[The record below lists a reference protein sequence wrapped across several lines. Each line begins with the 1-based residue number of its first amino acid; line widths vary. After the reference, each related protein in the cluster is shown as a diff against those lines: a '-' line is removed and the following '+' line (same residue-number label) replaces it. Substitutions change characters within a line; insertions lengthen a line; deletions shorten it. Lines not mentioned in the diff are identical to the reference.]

1 MVVLDQQTA
10 AAGVLPVVETARG
23 VRMSD
28 LPPIRFRDAGTAY
41 RWAEEAASL
50 TDVQSPTWMVIRSM
64 QQVAGKGFGEWDR
77 SDYRDLALTILSE
90 IAQIPD
96 ATARTAFQHVW
107 GLAYDERH
115 DDLATRIAKLV
126 MIQHQALTYSP
137 VKRVTM
143 IAVMRARSRITGR
156 KPLPFAYYG
165 RALGMDRRAAYRSPW
180 REVIEQA
187 EGIMAEWVRRAEVDL
202 VEKLRRIGVL

>member
-1 MVVLDQQTA
+1 
-10 AAGVLPVVETARG
+10 
-23 VRMSD
+23 MSE
-28 LPPIRFRDAGTAY
+28 LPPITFSGPGPAY
-41 RWAEEAASL
+41 RWAEEASSL
-50 TDVQSPTWMVIRSM
+50 TDVKSPTWMVIRSL
-64 QQVAGKGFGEWDR
+64 QQVPGKGFGEWGR

-96 ATARTAFQHVW
+96 ATARTAFCHTW
-107 GLAYDERH
+107 GLAYAERH
-115 DDLATRIAKLV
+115 DDLATRIAKIVL
-126 MIQHQALTYSP
+126 IQHPTLGYSP
-137 VKRVTM
+137 IKRVTM
-143 IAVMRARSRITGR
+143 ISVMRSRSRLTGR

-202 VEKLRRIGVL
+202 VERLRRIGVL